1 MNFFQKI
8 WKFIVDLD
16 KKGKKWIGIDGFLNM
31 ETSALITLV
40 LMIFFPICW
49 SMLFGFII
57 VLVKCLLDK
66 SKGHEDEEHD
76 LICAAIGVIIGATI
90 GLMI

>member
-8 WKFIVDLD
+8 WSFILDLD
-16 KKGKKWIGIDGFLNM
+16 KKGKNWIGTDGLLNI

-40 LMIFFPICW
+40 LMFFFPAFW

-57 VLVKCLLDK
+57 ILVKCLLDK

-76 LICAAIGVIIGATI
+76 LICATVGVIIGAII
-90 GLMI
+90 GLIL